1 MSNATVAPV
10 PPSPS
15 PAGNHP
21 MITVVRD
28 AHVSLMRQW
37 REIRTPDE
45 AAKLAAA
52 LRDQVQRAG
61 CEISSPAERDEA
73 QGILDYWI
81 SAVAALPDQQYPS
94 YVALADYKGVVA
106 ARAGDDARKEYL
118 ALGSEEERR
127 VARALFEDLLVKKSL
142 GVERCGART
151 RAVLQDRL
159 GGKKVDAILERFVA
173 SGAIAKRSG
182 ETLAQ
187 DLFEATDAN
196 LVKSWPELDEWLS
209 TKSDYERKREILLNR
224 AQRWADGG
232 HSSIYLA
239 RGEDLR
245 DIDGFRN
252 ETETLDAYIT
262 ASQSGRKR
270 FRRIAV
276 AAACAGVL
284 AFALLSWQSLRNS
297 DARAKVASAE
307 AAVAKA
313 EAAKAKALLAE
324 KEAKADATAAQ
335 AQRPAQETVLK
346 AADAMPMPISTL
358 RRLGLPTLEGAVW
371 LGSDQIPQ
379 VTAPVWKGI
388 ATPPSKARAG
398 TAYRVL
404 ADINLRDGMPS
415 TVGEYVSR
423 PQRAVVRAGTLLIV
437 TGKTQAYDRPTG
449 RQYWADVQVVPRI
462 YVQYTGMEKTAVE
475 RLRTRLSEVGFD
487 VPAAEQ
493 IASAKGKREI
503 RYFDEKDRPVADLLL
518 NRLNTGTGGSGA
530 APAGR
535 YACRSFAGSR
545 ASNRFALEIWVDSGA
560 RPSGSTTCE

>member
-1 MSNATVAPV
+1 MPDQPYPAFVPLAPYDGD
-10 PPSPS
+10 
-15 PAGNHP
+15 AG
-21 MITVVRD
+21 
-28 AHVSLMRQW
+28 
-37 REIRTPDE
+37 
-45 AAKLAAA
+45 
-52 LRDQVQRAG
+52 QRAG
-61 CEISSPAERDEA
+61 
-73 QGILDYWI
+73 G
-81 SAVAALPDQQYPS
+81 
-94 YVALADYKGVVA
+94 
-106 ARAGDDARKEYL
+106 DARERFQS
-118 ALGSEEERR
+118 LGSEEEKR
-127 VARALFEDLLVKKSL
+127 VARALFEDLLIKGSQ

-159 GGKKVDAILERFVA
+159 GGKKVDAILVKFVA

-182 ETLAQ
+182 ATPAE

-209 TKSDYERKREILLNR
+209 KKSDYERKRDILLNR

-232 HSSIYLA
+232 RSSIYLA

-284 AFALLSWQSLRNS
+284 AFGLLSWQSLRS
-297 DARAKVASAE
+297 ADARAE
-307 AAVAKA
+307 LAKA
-313 EAAKAKALLAE
+313 EAAKANAEAAEANARLAE

-335 AQRPAQETVLK
+335 AQRPAQETVLN
-346 AADAMPMPISTL
+346 AADAMPMPVSTL
-358 RRLGLPTLEGAVW
+358 PRLGLPTLEGAVW

-379 VTAPVWKGI
+379 VTASVWKGI
-388 ATPPSKARAG
+388 TTLPSKARVG

-404 ADINLRDGMPS
+404 ADINLREGMPT

-449 RQYWADVQVVPRI
+449 RQYWADVQVVPRV
-462 YVQYTGMEKTAVE
+462 YVQYSGMEKAAVE
-475 RLRTRLSEVGFD
+475 RLRTRLSEAGFD
-487 VPAAEQ
+487 VPAAEK
-493 IASAKGKREI
+493 IASARGKREV
-503 RYFDEKDRPVADLLL
+503 RYFDERDRAVAEELLD
-518 NRLNTGTGGSGA
+518 RLNGDGESGSA
-530 APAGR
+530 ARGR
-535 YACRSFAGSR
+535 YACRWFAGSR
-545 ASNRFALEIWVDSGA
+545 ASNRFALEIWVDPGA
-560 RPSGSTTCE
+560 RPSGSIACQ